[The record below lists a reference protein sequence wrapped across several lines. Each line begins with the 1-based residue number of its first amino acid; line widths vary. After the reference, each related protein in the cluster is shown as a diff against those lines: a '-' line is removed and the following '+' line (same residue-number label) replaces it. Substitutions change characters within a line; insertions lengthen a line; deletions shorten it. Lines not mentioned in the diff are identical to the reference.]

1 MAQGSADLPQGLI
14 GPGASPKNIYVFF
27 LLNLCKNYF
36 ETMRTDSDKAGS
48 VDSATAA
55 LVAFCPDKKTREA
68 LWKTYTAEKEK
79 SDGDTLT
86 ASVMTV
92 GDLISYLSDT
102 LEFTEKSTGGFL

>member
-1 MAQGSADLPQGLI
+1 MVGSTDLPQGLI

-36 ETMRTDSDKAGS
+36 ETMRGGDGENI
-48 VDSATAA
+48 VSATAA

-79 SDGDTLT
+79 ADTLT